1 MSGLESV
8 EVARVQG
15 LSAIII
21 KGGRR
26 LPANVYPALELVIF
40 FFASPQP
47 LFKFQFMKMRNARDY
62 MIFISHNTKL
72 LYHFKAEN
80 MDSSQSIQVSPLV
93 TWINEY
99 IKMNPDFYI
108 NMDQHV

>member
-26 LPANVYPALELVIF
+26 LPANVYHALELVIF

-47 LFKFQFMKMRNARDY
+47 LFKIHCMKMRNARDD

-72 LYHFKAEN
+72 LYHFKAVN
-80 MDSSQSIQVSPLV
+80 MDASPSIQVSPLD
-93 TWINEY
+93 TWINKS
-99 IKMNPDFYI
+99 IKMNPDFYTS
-108 NMDQHV
+108 MD